1 MLIQNINNL
10 HITAPKTYL
19 LATEV
24 SGTTVFRLRN
34 TAGFGSSWAV
44 QIGETNEEQTEVL
57 VLSGNP
63 PAVGTL
69 GTTTASSTFE
79 HPADTP
85 VYAIKF
91 NQVVF
96 ERSTTGTAGT
106 ATPMASGTITYQPN
120 AYDTETKRSYT
131 VFDDATGSLSYAYRT
146 YFRNSV
152 LAVNSL
158 ESDWITP
165 AGFSFYSLGAMRQ
178 RIKEKLWDSTYIK
191 EDSQIDNWINEWLFE
206 MRNAAISV
214 NEDYALGTVDIG
226 FDGTDG
232 FGTVTTADFQQ
243 IRRVDITYNGDD
255 FFLATKMNV
264 NDYLPDEEFS
274 SVHPY
279 IHWRGDT
286 VFRVRPDESGGT
298 ARITFYRIGTTMPND
313 TDELELPM
321 RGYTKSFVDYGLA
334 QAFLK
339 DGKSIESQQKLVE
352 ANVGKAQFTSQLSPR
367 MKTGPTMVDVVEP
380 INSFDGWP

>member
-1 MLIQNINNL
+1 MLIQTKNTL

-19 LATEV
+19 LNTEV
-24 SGTTVFRLRN
+24 AGTTIFRMRN
-34 TAGFGSSWAV
+34 TAGFGSSWAI

-63 PAVGTL
+63 PAIGTL
-69 GTTTASSTFE
+69 GTSTVSSTFE

-106 ATPMASGTITYQPN
+106 ATPMTNGTITYQPN

-131 VFDDATGSLSYAYRT
+131 VFDDATGSVSYAYRT

-152 LAVNSL
+152 LAVTSL

-165 AGFSFYSLGAMRQ
+165 AGFSFYSLGAMRE

-191 EDSQIDNWINEWLFE
+191 DDSQIDNWLNEWLFE
-206 MRNAAISV
+206 MRNAAIAV
-214 NEDYALGTVDIG
+214 NEDYALGTVDV
-226 FDGTDG
+226 G
-232 FGTVTTADFQQ
+232 FGTEGLGTITTADFKQP
-243 IRRVDITYNGDD
+243 RRMWITYNGADY
-255 FFLATKMNV
+255 FQSTKMDI
-264 NDYLPDEEFS
+264 NDFVPDEQFS

-279 IHWRGDT
+279 HAWRGDT
-286 VFRVRPDESGGT
+286 IFQVKPEESGGT
-298 ARITFYRIGTTMPND
+298 ARITFYRIGTTIPND

-339 DGKSIESQQKLVE
+339 DGKLAESQQKLIE
-352 ANVGKAQFTSQLSPR
+352 ATAAKAQFTQELTPR
-367 MKTGPTMVDVVEP
+367 DKTGVTNIRVVEA
-380 INSFDGWP
+380 INSWDGF